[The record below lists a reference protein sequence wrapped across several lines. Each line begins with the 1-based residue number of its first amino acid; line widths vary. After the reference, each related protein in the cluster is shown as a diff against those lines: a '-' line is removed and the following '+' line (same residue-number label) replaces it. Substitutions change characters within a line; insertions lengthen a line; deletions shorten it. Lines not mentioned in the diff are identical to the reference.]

1 MKEYIERNA
10 LIDEIQNGLKTE
22 DKGTLT
28 YYVFQAM
35 INELRNIPAADVV
48 SKGLYEQIKFERD
61 IAMEQLQE
69 NGIAF
74 GAEVQRNRWLF
85 VCEHANRLDYEC
97 ENCRGHIQTINEPD
111 YILTYK
117 RCPICGAIMW

>member
-1 MKEYIERNA
+1 MKEYIERKRA
-10 LIDEIQNGLKTE
+10 IKELIGWETDPTDEKIEYTLK
-22 DKGTLT
+22 
-28 YYVFQAM
+28 
-35 INELRNIPAADVV
+35 NIPTADVV

-74 GAEVQRNRWLF
+74 GADVQRGRWLF
-85 VCEHANRLDYEC
+85 VCEHANQLDYEC
-97 ENCRGHIQTINEPD
+97 ENCRNHIQTINEPD

-117 RCPICGAIMW
+117 RCPNCGAYMDGGK